1 VIMKRLTRVLTRRSL
16 MVGISYSSQRAE
28 AGS

>member
-1 VIMKRLTRVLTRRSL
+1 MMKRLMRVLTRRSL